1 MSLVCAI
8 SGFPPED
15 PVVSRDGYI
24 FERRLIEKV
33 IADTGSCP
41 ITRSTLSHDD
51 IKPVRST
58 NSVNAMPVSST
69 SLPSLIQSFE
79 REWDRVLVESYNLK
93 AKLHSAQED
102 LAKALY
108 EQEASIRLVADLQRQ
123 RDQALDEIAK
133 LQEELAGSLQ

>member
-1 MSLVCAI
+1 
-8 SGFPPED
+8 
-15 PVVSRDGYI
+15 
-24 FERRLIEKV
+24 
-33 IADTGSCP
+33 
-41 ITRSTLSHDD
+41 
-51 IKPVRST
+51 
-58 NSVNAMPVSST
+58 MPVSST